1 MTVFLFVDQDYG
13 ARSLGVQRVMATR
26 RHAMRATEACW
37 RAAHDCNQVVS
48 AIALYEDDWFGFYQ
62 GAAFTGFKE
71 IEVEG
76 A

>member
-1 MTVFLFVDQDYG
+1 
-13 ARSLGVQRVMATR
+13 
-26 RHAMRATEACW
+26 MRATEACW